1 MERSWLTSLWQIV
14 ILLFFVFAV
23 MMSRTALS
31 GNAAVHVPE
40 LVVKVVNGPE
50 GAYRLDLLEEEEP
63 GQAVNPNILP
73 REDRDRPDADLG
85 EALQAAV
92 PEHWRACMA
101 QGTVLPLHESILWE
115 EGVHRFYYLGVPRTY
130 RILVVTESG
139 ESWVSDTLERG
150 ALQTSVTVDW
160 AAKTARVPPVW
171 RAYALQILLTL
182 LPALLAEFLLLLA
195 FRLDW
200 RKNWKV
206 FLTVNLVTQ
215 GILSCVLGIL
225 VVRDGF
231 ISRWMLL
238 FLGAEV
244 VIAFVEA
251 FLYRRFLQSPSRRYA
266 FTYGLAANAAAATL
280 GWFMVDFAWYMAV
293 SIS

>member
-23 MMSRTALS
+23 LMSRTALS
-31 GNAAVHVPE
+31 GNAAIHVPE

-63 GQAVNPNILP
+63 GQAV
-73 REDRDRPDADLG
+73 
-85 EALQAAV
+85 
-92 PEHWRACMA
+92 
-101 QGTVLPLHESILWE
+101 ILWE
-115 EGVHRFYYLGVPRTY
+115 EGVHRFYYLGVPQTY

-150 ALQTSVTVDW
+150 ALQTCVTVDW
-160 AAKTARVPPVW
+160 TAKAAKAPPVW

-182 LPALLAEFLLLLA
+182 LPALLAEFLLLLV

-231 ISRWMLL
+231 ISQWMLL

-251 FLYRRFLQSPSRRYA
+251 FLYRRFFQSPSRRYA